1 MKKTNIVIK
10 VVLTSFA
17 VSLFIVS
24 LVLIDQS
31 FKKLNDHVEAK
42 DQIISELKY
51 QLLNCKLTTINEI
64 KEKQND
70 EKRIDQGT
78 VEQENPR

>member
-1 MKKTNIVIK
+1 MKKINIVLR

-24 LVLIDQS
+24 LILIDRN
-31 FKKLNDHVEAK
+31 FEKLSEHIEAK
-42 DQIISELKY
+42 NQIISELEYK
-51 QLLNCKLTTINEI
+51 LLNCKLTTINEV

-70 EKRIDQGT
+70 EKRSDPVPIR
-78 VEQENPR
+78 QENPR

>member
-1 MKKTNIVIK
+1 MKKLNIVIR
-10 VVLTSFA
+10 VILTSFA

-24 LVLIDQS
+24 LILIDQS
-31 FKKLNDHVEAK
+31 FKKLSDHVEAK

-70 EKRIDQGT
+70 EKRIDSGI

>member
-1 MKKTNIVIK
+1 MKKINIVLR

-24 LVLIDQS
+24 LILIDQS
-31 FKKLNDHVEAK
+31 FKKLSDHVEAK
-42 DQIISELKY
+42 NQIISELKY
-51 QLLNCKLTTINEI
+51 QLLHCKLTTINEI

-70 EKRIDQGT
+70 EKRSDPVSIR
-78 VEQENPR
+78 QENPR